1 MEDVVH
7 HKKWKE
13 NMWNRMGDIH
23 NHDGKV
29 EVEETLGTHPLDKTY
44 MNVKVCCEA
53 IHKNHDMMHDMH
65 QEKIENAWKDVVQN
79 HDMCHSNPCF
89 LPICT

>member
-7 HKKWKE
+7 HKKWKG

-23 NHDGKV
+23 NHDGKGEV
-29 EVEETLGTHPLDKTY
+29 EVNDMHEMIVDRKICVIVEDTLGTHPLDKTY
-44 MNVKVCCEA
+44 MNVEACCEA

-65 QEKIENAWKDVVQN
+65 
-79 HDMCHSNPCF
+79 
-89 LPICT
+89 